1 MRKLLFV
8 TRNCCFLLLLVT
20 FLCKSTEV
28 NVSAQTNYIS
38 RQVFIPTQAIDYRQE
53 FINNTD
59 TYISKE
65 YVGYVYDICLEYN
78 VCPELIIAIIEAE
91 SSGDR
96 YCTSKSNAQGLM
108 QIIPKWHMERA
119 YSLGVTDLYDPYS
132 NILVGVDLVAY
143 YAETYKDLPLVLMVY
158 NEGAYHGAVERA
170 ESEQYSEYAQKIMQR
185 SSELQ
190 KAKEN
195 QAEFQGNS
203 KG

>member
-1 MRKLLFV
+1 MKKLLFV
-8 TRNCCFLLLLVT
+8 IRISCFLLLFVT
-20 FLCKSTEV
+20 LANGTTTV
-28 NVSAQTNYIS
+28 NVAAQTYEHEPKA
-38 RQVFIPTQAIDYRQE
+38 RTVVIDYRQE
-53 FINNTD
+53 FIDNTD

-78 VCPELIIAIIEAE
+78 VCPELIIAMIEAE

-96 YCTSKSNAQGLM
+96 YCTSPSGAQGLM
-108 QIIPKWHMERA
+108 QIIPKWHMERV

-132 NILVGVDLVAY
+132 NILVGVSLIAD
-143 YAETYKDLPLVLMVY
+143 YAEKYQDLPLVLMVY

-170 ESEQYSEYAQKIMQR
+170 ESEQYSEYAKKIMQR

-195 QAEFQGNS
+195 QAEFQGNA

>member
-28 NVSAQTNYIS
+28 NVSAQTNDIS
-38 RQVFIPTQAIDYRQE
+38 RQVFIPTQAIDHRQE

-78 VCPELIIAIIEAE
+78 VCPELIIAMIEAE

-132 NILVGVDLVAY
+132 NILVGVDLVSD

-170 ESEQYSEYAQKIMQR
+170 ENGKYSEYAKKIMQR